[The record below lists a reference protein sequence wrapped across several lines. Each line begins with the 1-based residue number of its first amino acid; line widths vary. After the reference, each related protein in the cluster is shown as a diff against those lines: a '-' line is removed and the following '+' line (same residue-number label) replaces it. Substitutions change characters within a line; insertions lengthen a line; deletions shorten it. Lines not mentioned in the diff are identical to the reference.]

1 MQVLNELMPGD
12 NSYNDILS
20 FDMDN
25 CIDEAGRRVALA
37 APLHMLSTSRTQAT
51 QISQATVNG
60 HMLAVHKPI
69 NYLRLIKAEMD
80 GWNHPVYGNELITPE
95 HSLYA
100 RQANKITAG
109 GAHKPVVALA
119 NNQFEFYSL
128 VDGYQESTTA
138 RITYFP
144 NYAISNWENVALGE
158 LYPNPLIE
166 PVVWQTASLLFNIM
180 EEHDNSMVAQNRC
193 NELLTL
199 NSAL

>member
-37 APLHMLSTSRTQAT
+37 APLHMLSTSCTFSTQV
-51 QISQATVNG
+51 SQTTANG
-60 HMLAVHKPI
+60 HMLVVPKPT

-128 VDGYQESTTA
+128 VDGFQESTTA
-138 RITYFP
+138 NITYFP
-144 NYAISNWENVALGE
+144 NYAISSWDSVAPGE
-158 LYPNPLIE
+158 SYPNPLIE

-180 EEHDNSMVAQNRC
+180 EEHDNSIVAQNRC